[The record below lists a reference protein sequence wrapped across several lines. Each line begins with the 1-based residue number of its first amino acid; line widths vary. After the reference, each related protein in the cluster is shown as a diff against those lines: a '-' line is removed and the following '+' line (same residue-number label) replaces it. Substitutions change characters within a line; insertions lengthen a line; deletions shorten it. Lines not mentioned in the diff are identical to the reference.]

1 MDQDIM
7 DFQFSKSANT
17 IIKVLGVG
25 GGGGNAVTH
34 MFHQGIHDVSFA
46 LCNTDQQALNK
57 SPIPHRIQ
65 LGKTITEGLGAG
77 NKPEIA
83 RQAAEESEDEIRD
96 LLNDG
101 TKMVFI
107 TAGMG
112 GGTGTGAA
120 PVIARITRSMNILTV
135 GIVTIP
141 FYWEGAP
148 KIIQALNGVEEMSK
162 YVDALLVVNNDRLY
176 QIYPK
181 LLAKE
186 GFAKADDTL
195 SVAAKSIAE
204 IITIEGYINL
214 DFADVRTTLKDGGIA
229 IMSTGTATGEKR
241 ITHAI
246 ENALH
251 SPLLNN
257 NDVFSAKR
265 ILINFTF
272 NDVIMEELKE
282 VNEFMEKFSNEIN
295 VIWGANIDE
304 SVGDEVKVSLLATGF
319 DLTNVP
325 GILENREKKTQEQ
338 LQEEEKQRIEAE
350 RKKMENLERISK
362 VYGSSVTSKP
372 IRRSTPI
379 ILNTEQLDDEEVIRL
394 MEVNPTS
401 TRSAEVT
408 AAIKEALREKES
420 NGVSLDGITIK
431 F

>member
-1 MDQDIM
+1 M
-7 DFQFSKSANT
+7 DFQFNRSTHN

-34 MFHQGIHDVSFA
+34 MFRQGVLDVSFA

-57 SPIPHRIQ
+57 SEIPHKIQ
-65 LGKTITEGLGAG
+65 LGKKITEGLGAG
-77 NKPEIA
+77 NQPDTA
-83 RQAAEESEDEIRD
+83 RRAAEESESEIRE
-96 LLNDG
+96 LLDDG

-120 PVIARITRSMNILTV
+120 PVIARIARDMNILTV

-141 FYWEGAP
+141 FYWEGTP

-162 YVDALLVVNNDRLY
+162 HVDALLVVNNDRLY
-176 QIYPK
+176 QIFPK

-204 IITIEGYINL
+204 MITIEGYINV

-229 IMSTGTATGEKR
+229 IISTGVAKGEKR
-241 ITHAI
+241 ITKAI

-257 NDVFSAKR
+257 NDLFSAKR
-265 ILINFTF
+265 ILIMFTF
-272 NDVIMEELKE
+272 NDVVMEELKE
-282 VNEFMEKFSNEIN
+282 VNDFMEKFGNDIN
-295 VIWGANIDE
+295 VIWGANIDS
-304 SVGDEVKVSLLATGF
+304 SVGDEVKVSILSTGF
-319 DLTNVP
+319 DLSTVE
-325 GILENREKKTQEQ
+325 GIIENREKRTDEQ
-338 LQEEEKQRIEAE
+338 RKADELAKEENERQKLKDIE
-350 RKKMENLERISK
+350 RVSK
-362 VYGSSVTSKP
+362 VYGSSVSFKTT
-372 IRRSTPI
+372 RRTQPFVLSV
-379 ILNTEQLDDEEVIRL
+379 EQLDDEEIIRL
-394 MEVNPTS
+394 MESTPACDRTSEVVNT
-401 TRSAEVT
+401 
-408 AAIKEALREKES
+408 IKDALREKES
-420 NGVSLDGITIK
+420 VAAGGKNGVIV

>member
-120 PVIARITRSMNILTV
+120 PVIARIARSMNILTV

-338 LQEEEKQRIEAE
+338 LQEDEKQRIEAE

>member
-1 MDQDIM
+1 M
-7 DFQFSKSANT
+7 DFQFAKSANT

-120 PVIARITRSMNILTV
+120 PVIARIARSMNILTV

>member
-1 MDQDIM
+1 MNNEIM
-7 DFQFSKSANT
+7 DFQFNRSANT

-25 GGGGNAVTH
+25 GGGSNAVTH
-34 MFHQGIHDVSFA
+34 MFRQGIHDVSFA

-57 SPIPHRIQ
+57 SEIPHKIQ
-65 LGKTITEGLGAG
+65 LGKKITEGLGAG
-77 NKPEIA
+77 NKPAIA
-83 RQAAEESEDEIRD
+83 RQAAIESEAEIRE

-120 PVIARITRSMNILTV
+120 PVIAQIARDMNILTV

-162 YVDALLVVNNDRLY
+162 HVDALLVVNNERLY
-176 QIYPK
+176 KIYPN

-195 SVAAKSIAE
+195 SIAAKSIAE
-204 IITIEGYINL
+204 MITLEGYINV

-229 IMSTGTATGEKR
+229 IISTGVAQGEKR
-241 ITHAI
+241 ITKAI
-246 ENALH
+246 ENALD

-257 NDVFSAKR
+257 NDLFSAKR
-265 ILINFTF
+265 ILIVFSF
-272 NDVIMEELKE
+272 NDVVMHELKE
-282 VNEFMEKFSNEIN
+282 VNDFMEKFGNEIN

-304 SVGDEVKVSLLATGF
+304 SLGNEVKVSILSTGF
-319 DLTNVP
+319 DLSTVE
-325 GILENREKKTQEQ
+325 GIIENRERLTAEQ
-338 LQEEEKQRIEAE
+338 QKEEEVAREKAAVQKQRD
-350 RKKMENLERISK
+350 LERIGK
-362 VYGSSVTSKP
+362 VYGDSVAFKTT
-372 IRRSTPI
+372 RSTHPF
-379 ILNTEQLDDEEVIRL
+379 ILSTEQLDDEELIRL
-394 MEVNPTS
+394 LES
-401 TRSAEVT
+401 TPAHSRSSELINT
-408 AAIKEALREKES
+408 IKEALREKEEIS
-420 NGVSLDGITIK
+420 SSDSSSVIV

>member
-1 MDQDIM
+1 M

-120 PVIARITRSMNILTV
+120 PVIARIARSMNILTV

>member
-1 MDQDIM
+1 M

-120 PVIARITRSMNILTV
+120 PVIARIARSMNILTV

-338 LQEEEKQRIEAE
+338 LQEDEKQRIEAE

>member
-7 DFQFSKSANT
+7 DFQFGRAANT

-83 RQAAEESEDEIRD
+83 RQAAEESEEEIRD

-120 PVIARITRSMNILTV
+120 PVIARIARSMNILTV

-162 YVDALLVVNNDRLY
+162 FVDALLVVNNDRLY

-241 ITHAI
+241 ITKAI

-304 SVGDEVKVSLLATGF
+304 NVGDEVKVSLLATGF
-319 DLTNVP
+319 DLSNVP
-325 GILENREKKTQEQ
+325 GILEYRTKKTQEE
-338 LQEEEKQRIEAE
+338 LEEEDRQRAEAE
-350 RKKMENLERISK
+350 RKKQENMERIAK
-362 VYGSSVTSKP
+362 VYGSSVSFKLT
-372 IRRSTPI
+372 RRSNPI
-379 ILNTEQLDDEEVIRL
+379 ILSTEQLDDEEIIRL
-394 MEVNPTS
+394 MENNPTYS
-401 TRSAEVT
+401 RGAEVT
-408 AAIKEALREKES
+408 NSIKEALSEKENS
-420 NGVSLDGITIK
+420 AGAIDNITIT